1 EELVVADG
9 GDPLGDGVDGGDGD
23 VELGA
28 EVSHG
33 GPGPLD
39 GGRLGA
45 IGVLAPQQR
54 ALPLFGRYRGLYLDF
69 LVEPLLPLVEPIEA
83 LLVALEELE
92 WLRRDLAAA
101 FLVITVAR

>member
-1 EELVVADG
+1 MDGLALFLPSDELGELGEELVVADG

-54 ALPLFGRYRGLYLDF
+54 ALPLIRQPH
-69 LVEPLLPLVEPIEA
+69 PLPCLHHHRHGKRNEKLGA
-83 LLVALEELE
+83 T
-92 WLRRDLAAA
+92 RR
-101 FLVITVAR
+101 R